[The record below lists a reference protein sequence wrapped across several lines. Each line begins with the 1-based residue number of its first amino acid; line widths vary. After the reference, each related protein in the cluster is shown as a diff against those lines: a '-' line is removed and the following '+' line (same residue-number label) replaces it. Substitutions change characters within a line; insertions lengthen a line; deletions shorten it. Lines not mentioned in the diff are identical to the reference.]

1 MATFLFATPTCMQK
15 KSVRWIR
22 IIRLSLSAQS
32 VHKHSAAEWWPS
44 NVVLWK
50 CGSKRQSPREKL
62 QSNLPHKFG
71 FFMEKKKVNFQPWV
85 ASKHTS
91 KQGHK
96 PPVRTLT
103 RPLST
108 KLLYLYMASTMAE
121 FYSRSSNAC
130 YILPQKCIRNYLDRR
145 HKIPHFPGGA
155 CPQTLV
161 GMLRT
166 LYYVAPASHMPAVV
180 QLDHFKSGGYGPAE
194 GL

>member
-1 MATFLFATPTCMQK
+1 M
-15 KSVRWIR
+15 
-22 IIRLSLSAQS
+22 
-32 VHKHSAAEWWPS
+32 
-44 NVVLWK
+44 VLWK

-85 ASKHTS
+85 ASKRTS

-161 GMLRT
+161 GTLCT
-166 LYYVAPASHMPAVV
+166 LYYVAPASQYACCCSTGPLQIWWLTA
-180 QLDHFKSGGYGPAE
+180 LWRAFNIFFKNYVGSKAT
-194 GL
+194 LRLLL